1 MEEALLLIMLN
12 IKTLKSQIKDN
23 LYNYKSI
30 GVEL

>member
-1 MEEALLLIMLN
+1 MEVALLLIVLD

-23 LYNYKSI
+23 LHNYKSV